1 MCLDAHQH
9 FWESEVTFGM
19 YVSSVLYPLTGHH
32 KKAQF
37 VPPPPPRPPRPKKKK
52 EIYFEE
58 EFALLFFFSYC
69 SHPDCSKLPHTDKQ
83 SENVEFK
90 SELTKPLAFR
100 WI

>member
-37 VPPPPPRPPRPKKKK
+37 VPPPHPDHHDPRKKKK
-52 EIYFEE
+52 FILKKN
-58 EFALLFFFSYC
+58 LLCFFFFLIVVIQIVQSY
-69 SHPDCSKLPHTDKQ
+69 
-83 SENVEFK
+83 
-90 SELTKPLAFR
+90 LTLTNKVKMLNSNLS
-100 WI
+100 

>member
-37 VPPPPPRPPRPKKKK
+37 VPPPHPDHHDPRKKK

-58 EFALLFFFSYC
+58 EFALLFFFLIVVIQIVQSY
-69 SHPDCSKLPHTDKQ
+69 
-83 SENVEFK
+83 
-90 SELTKPLAFR
+90 LTLTNKVKMLNSNLS
-100 WI
+100 

>member
-37 VPPPPPRPPRPKKKK
+37 VPPPPRPPRPKKKK

-58 EFALLFFFSYC
+58 EFALLFFFFLIVVIQIVQSY
-69 SHPDCSKLPHTDKQ
+69 
-83 SENVEFK
+83 
-90 SELTKPLAFR
+90 LTLTNKVKMLNSNLS
-100 WI
+100 

>member
-37 VPPPPPRPPRPKKKK
+37 VPPTPPRPPRPKKKK

-58 EFALLFFFSYC
+58 EFALLFFF
-69 SHPDCSKLPHTDKQ
+69 L
-83 SENVEFK
+83 
-90 SELTKPLAFR
+90 L
-100 WI
+100 